1 MIENERELDYAR
13 KKLLQ
18 LEEEKSNN
26 LSMAIIFLLGS
37 FLFAVSMTCA
47 ILNKIVWGYWV
58 SFVIFTFTLS
68 ICIIAFRSFGK
79 ISADYKKIDRLI
91 NNYLK
96 KEAEKLSN
104 ERMEKWYQFQEK
116 LVDSRYEKL
125 QVRNVYTN
133 LKFRDEV
140 IANNCGKLTNKTL
153 IENFFN
159 EKIADE
165 NFDDG
170 SVVPVTIKMAIDKFK
185 NYDFAL
191 KVPYRTMLNRYEE
204 KQKLLD
210 EYAET
215 KATKPRAKRKTNK
228 KK

>member
-18 LEEEKSNN
+18 LDEEKSNN
-26 LSMAIIFLLGS
+26 LSTAITFLLGS
-37 FLFAVSMTCA
+37 LLFAVSMTCA
-47 ILNKIVWGYWV
+47 ILNKIVWAYWV
-58 SFVIFTFTLS
+58 SLVILVFTLS
-68 ICIIAFRSFGK
+68 VCIIAFRSVGK
-79 ISADYKKIDRLI
+79 ISADYKKIERFI

-96 KEAEKLSN
+96 EEAKKLSN

-116 LVDSRYEKL
+116 LVDIRYEKL

-133 LKFRDEV
+133 LKFRDE
-140 IANNCGKLTNKTL
+140 IISNACGKLTNKTL

-191 KVPYRTMLNRYEE
+191 QVPYRTMLKRYEE
-204 KQKLLD
+204 KQELLD
-210 EYAET
+210 KYNKQEQ
-215 KATKPRAKRKTNK
+215 KPRVKRKTNK